1 MLKLLHIHQGKE
13 VGGVMR
19 PTMGLYIEGDNCAQL
34 VVLGKVCDAAST
46 IHNVHY
52 GDDVLKVSVAKFYH
66 GDAQVPIL
74 TSEIQYVRQAL
85 DTFIAW
91 PTHLVKLISDEVFI
105 FFNIIKRMLLC

>member
-13 VGGVMR
+13 AGGVMR
-19 PTMGLYIEGDNCAQL
+19 PTMGLYFEGDNCAEL

-66 GDAQVPIL
+66 SDAQVPIL

-85 DTFIAW
+85 DTFITW
-91 PTHLVKLISDEVFI
+91 PTHLVKLLSDEVFI
-105 FFNIIKRMLLC
+105 FF